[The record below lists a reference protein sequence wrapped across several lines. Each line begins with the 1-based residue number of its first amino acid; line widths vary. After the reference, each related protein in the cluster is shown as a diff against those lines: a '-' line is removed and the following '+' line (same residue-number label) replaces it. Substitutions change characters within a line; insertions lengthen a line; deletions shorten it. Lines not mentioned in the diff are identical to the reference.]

1 MEFSR
6 INVSFSG
13 SDTQQE
19 MMSFTIQII
28 DDDISEPKNESFEIV
43 GVATR
48 NLYFPFPVM
57 RVTIIDNDEGGTNIF
72 TLMPWLEH
80 ERMPI
85 LLSAEAITYL

>member
-1 MEFSR
+1 MEFSP

-13 SDTQQE
+13 GDRQQE
-19 MMSFTIQII
+19 MMSITIKII
-28 DDDISEPKNESFEIV
+28 DDDIPEPKNESFEIV

-57 RVTIIDNDEGGTNIF
+57 RVTIIDNDKGRTKIF
-72 TLMPWLEH
+72 TLMPWH